1 MKKLL
6 YLFCSFSIVILYSC
20 QKSKIEKDPVETL
33 STPTQL
39 ALLANSV
46 EEVKQG
52 YALLNF
58 EEKQTLW
65 ETKWNTIL
73 EHDAT
78 QMTDEQQKIVSRIR
92 DFALLITV
100 KGLYDNPKIGK
111 DFLEKNLHYFQK
123 YFSQRQL
130 FLLLEYPYFCKKFSI
145 FNADE
150 YLPEI
155 SARQN
160 GNCTCYYSISCY
172 LGQLNVCID
181 GECNRVTGC
190 GLLGSSNCSGT
201 CQ

>member
-1 MKKLL
+1 MKKLSYFFYGL
-6 YLFCSFSIVILYSC
+6 SIVIICSC
-20 QKSKIEKDPVETL
+20 QKNKLDKDPLETL
-33 STPTQL
+33 SKPTQL
-39 ALLANSV
+39 ALLGHSV

-58 EEKQTLW
+58 EEKQALW

-73 EHDAT
+73 EYDAAK
-78 QMTDEQQKIVSRIR
+78 MTIEQQKIVSSIR
-92 DFALLITV
+92 DFSLRITV
-100 KGLYDNPKIGK
+100 KGFYDNPKIGK
-111 DFLEKNLHYFQK
+111 DFLEKNLTYFQK

-160 GNCTCYYSISCY
+160 GNCTCYYSVSCY
-172 LGQLNVCID
+172 LDDWTVCVD
-181 GECNRVTGC
+181 GECDRVTGC
-190 GLLGSSNCSGT
+190 GLLGSSNCSGK
-201 CQ
+201 CR